1 MTTPPPSKPSL
12 PARAWHSPGFL
23 LVAVGLLLGINFP
36 LGKLAV
42 GAGIPPIVW
51 AAVISTGGAAILG
64 AAMPALRLRAKV
76 DARHLRYFAVIA
88 VISYA
93 LPNVLVYSLIPKLG
107 SGYVA
112 ILFTLSPMF
121 TVALSFA
128 ARLRAP
134 SRLELVGVGVG
145 FLGAIL
151 VATSRGEIG
160 RSVDW
165 IWVALGIVIPLSLA
179 SGNVYRTLAWPKDA
193 VPLWLAVGSNAI
205 SALLLILA
213 SSLVSGAGG
222 FESLLIIP
230 GIVAIQIAGSALMFA
245 LFFRLQAIG
254 GPVTLSQIG
263 TVAAA
268 VGVIIGTFGLGER
281 YSLVVWSG
289 VALIAIGIGLTLRAR
304 MRA

>member
-1 MTTPPPSKPSL
+1 MTTPIPRTPTRL
-12 PARAWHSPGFL
+12 GRAWHSPGAL
-23 LVAVGLLLGINFP
+23 LLAVGLLLGLNFP

-51 AAVISTGGAAILG
+51 AAVISTGGALILG
-64 AAMPALRLRAKV
+64 AAMPALKLRMRL

-93 LPNVLVYSLIPKLG
+93 LPNVLVYSLIPRLG

-121 TVALSFA
+121 TVALSAF
-128 ARLRAP
+128 ARLRRP
-134 SRLELVGVGVG
+134 SRLELAGVAIG
-145 FLGAIL
+145 FTGALL

-165 IWVALGIVIPLSLA
+165 VWVALGVLVPLSLA
-179 SGNVYRTLAWPKDA
+179 LGNVYRTLDWPKDA

-205 SALLLILA
+205 SAMLLIGASLLVSDPGVVDLLLNNL
-213 SSLVSGAGG
+213 
-222 FESLLIIP
+222 
-230 GIVAIQIAGSALMFA
+230 GIVGIQVAASAAMFA

-263 TVAAA
+263 TVAAG
-268 VGVIIGTFGLGER
+268 VGVVIGTFGFGER

-289 VALIAIGIGLTLRAR
+289 VMLIAIGIALTLRAR
-304 MRA
+304 LRG

>member
-1 MTTPPPSKPSL
+1 MSMANPGKPTRL
-12 PARAWHSPGFL
+12 ARAWQSPGL
-23 LVAVGLLLGINFP
+23 LLLAVGLLLGLNFP

-42 GAGIPPIVW
+42 AAGIPPIVW
-51 AAVISTGGAAILG
+51 AAIISTGGAIILG
-64 AAMPALRLRAKV
+64 AMVPVLKLRAPL
-76 DARHLRYFAVIA
+76 DLRHLRYFAVIA

-121 TVALSFA
+121 TVALSAA

-134 SRLELVGVGVG
+134 SRLELVGVAIG
-145 FLGAIL
+145 FAGALL

-165 IWVALGIVIPLSLA
+165 VWVGLGIAVPLSLA
-179 SGNVYRTLAWPKDA
+179 CGNVYRTIAWPQDA
-193 VPLWLAVGSNAI
+193 APLWLAVGSNAI
-205 SALLLILA
+205 AAMLLIAASLLVSESHAVDLLLANI
-213 SSLVSGAGG
+213 
-222 FESLLIIP
+222 
-230 GIVAIQIAGSALMFA
+230 GIVAIQVAASALMFA

-263 TVAAA
+263 TVAAG

-289 VALIAIGIGLTLRAR
+289 VAMIVVGIGLTLRAR
-304 MRA
+304 LRG